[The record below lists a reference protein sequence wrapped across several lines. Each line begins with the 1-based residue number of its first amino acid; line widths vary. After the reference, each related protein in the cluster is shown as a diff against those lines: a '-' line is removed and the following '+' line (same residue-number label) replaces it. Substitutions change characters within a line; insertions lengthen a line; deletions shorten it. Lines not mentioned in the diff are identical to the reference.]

1 MSAIFI
7 SHSSKDKAEAAAMGA
22 WLEDQGHKS
31 YFIDYDGIRAGTDW
45 EQVLYQRMR
54 QCHAVVA
61 LVSPDWIESRWCF
74 SEMIQAR
81 EKGKPIFPIKVKP
94 CELPGLLSDTQ
105 SIDLNAN
112 PADGYRRLALGLK
125 ERGLEP
131 TDAWDPERP
140 PYPGLPC
147 FQEAD
152 AAVFFGRSAEI
163 LDLRETLQGLRRH
176 NRDVQR
182 FVLILGS
189 SGSGK
194 SSLVRA
200 GLIPSLKKDKENWLP
215 IRPFRPQ
222 DEPDPI
228 DALAF
233 AIADTYKELHLS
245 CDSDL
250 LRDRLN
256 YARSSCGVGSRE
268 LSVIAR
274 EFSFAAGRRDA
285 TVIITVD
292 QTEELFGPAAP
303 EPGKSFLG
311 FLGAS
316 LSASDRHLM
325 ALATLRSDFLG
336 AFQNQVALQEEEIRL
351 GLNHVPWTVDP
362 IPIERYADLIEGPAR
377 RAGLVLEDN
386 LILKLIKDAGQPDS
400 LPLLAFILR
409 RLYDR
414 HFGSPQADR
423 QTTFGLRDYDQLGGL
438 AGAVQNAADRILKDP
453 NITEDTIS
461 QLRRAFIPGLVR
473 ANDEGSYSRRRAF
486 LDELPPGSLSLLEKF
501 VQARLLVK
509 DKDGRTT
516 VEIAHEALLR
526 TWPTLSAWLGADRDK
541 LRQHNFIIRAA
552 KEWNEK
558 DRSDDYLV
566 HRDGRL
572 TDARELISEHRFA
585 FPAGSVERDYL
596 DACKA
601 NQLAREAAAKVER
614 DRRVKDA
621 ERIARAEAERAK
633 EAERVAE
640 TERQRAEVE
649 RKALR
654 RQRGFSFALAGLL
667 LIAGLV
673 AGIAVWEWNSARA
686 ADQRT
691 RTAASQA
698 NLSLARRS
706 QEAGNDAQ
714 ALAHLA
720 QALRLDPKNER
731 AGALTA
737 AMLNEANWAVLMAG
751 PMGHDSAIVSAVFSP
766 DGQQVLTASYD
777 ETARVWDAATGK
789 ALGEPMKHENGLN
802 SAQFS
807 PDGRR
812 VVTASADKTARV
824 WDAATGKT
832 LGEPMKHQGAV
843 TSARFSPDGQLV
855 VTASRDHTAR
865 VWDAATGKPLGEP
878 MKHENEILS
887 AQFSPDGQRVVTASF
902 DGTARVWDTATGK
915 ALGEPMKHEGEV
927 YSAQFS
933 PDGQRVVT
941 ASFDL
946 RANLGRAQVWDAATG
961 KALRESM
968 KHESEVRSAQ
978 FSPDGLRVVTA
989 SFDGTA
995 RVWDAVTGKA
1005 ISKPMKHRGFVS
1017 SAQFSPDGL
1026 RVVTAS
1032 YDGTARVWDATT
1044 GEALG
1049 EPMKHEDVI
1058 LSAQFSPNGLRV
1070 VTASSDH
1077 TARVWDAA
1085 TERALDEPMKHE
1097 SGVNSAQFSPDGQ
1110 RVVTASMDRTAQVWD
1125 AATGKALG
1133 KPMKHQGDVTSAQFS
1148 PDGKRVVTASMDQ
1161 TARVWDAVSGNAL
1174 GEPMKHESG
1183 LNSAQ
1188 FSPDGKRVV
1197 TASRDHTA
1205 RVWDAATGKALGEP
1219 MKHESGLNS
1228 AQFSPDGKRVLTA
1241 SWDHTARVWDAA
1253 TGKALGEPMKHQ
1265 GGVNSAQ
1272 FSPDGLRVVTAS
1284 MDRTAR
1290 VWDAA
1295 TGKALGEP
1303 IKHEHEVYSAHFS
1316 PDGQRLVTASRDQTA
1331 RVYDAATGKALG
1343 EPMKHRALAR
1353 VSSAQFSPDGQRVL
1367 TASSDH
1373 TARVWDVPTTR
1384 KQDTRDDVL
1393 LLADLAEAACG
1404 SVLQASDQVEIL
1416 KLLPS
1421 NKVRAT
1427 REKIA
1432 AMFERQF
1439 SELTPVERLLKWS
1452 VSDPGQRTISP
1463 FSKLTVPEWIENR
1476 ITEGTLDGLRTAVQV
1491 DPLNARLAAH
1501 YGRRLADYAMAKDT
1515 DPDGGRRARVD
1526 ADFQMRRALK
1536 LAPGDEEIKKL
1547 RSEVTKQLSRAVLVD
1562 HRAIEVTSREQLRV
1576 RAQTQ
1581 KRLGDS
1587 LYKQGIQTEDA
1598 KATELLNQA
1607 VAAYR
1612 SALEIYTRKELPVEW
1627 AQTQNGLGAAFCAL
1641 GTRSAEDG
1649 CKLLRDV
1656 VTAYRS
1662 ALVETT
1668 KADLPKDWAL
1678 TQINLGV
1685 ALYALG
1691 TRSGAEEGR
1700 KLLTDSVAAYRSAL
1714 EVFTKAELPQ
1724 DWAQTQ
1730 NNLGAAL
1737 GELGTRSGAEEGR
1750 KLLTDSV
1757 AAYRSALQVL
1767 TRADLPQDWAR
1778 TQNNLS
1784 VALWALGSLLEGE
1797 EGLRRKREAVELLRD
1812 LMSYQ
1817 PDDLSRYRL
1826 ASALGGFAFMLI
1838 LDGQFKEAQTQC
1850 EEAQRLA
1857 KEVGDGVQKMDRDGL
1872 IFIQGNLAHALLFQ
1886 GRYDEALAIYL
1897 QYWGNPLNG
1906 KTFGEITLED
1916 FAAFD
1921 KVGLTHSDLSRMKRA
1936 LDNLRLEA
1944 PGP

>member
-1133 KPMKHQGDVTSAQFS
+1133 KPMKHQG
-1148 PDGKRVVTASMDQ
+1148 
-1161 TARVWDAVSGNAL
+1161 
-1174 GEPMKHESG
+1174 
-1183 LNSAQ
+1183 
-1188 FSPDGKRVV
+1188 
-1197 TASRDHTA
+1197 
-1205 RVWDAATGKALGEP
+1205 
-1219 MKHESGLNS
+1219 
-1228 AQFSPDGKRVLTA
+1228 
-1241 SWDHTARVWDAA
+1241 
-1253 TGKALGEPMKHQ
+1253 
-1265 GGVNSAQ
+1265 GVNSAQ

-1303 IKHEHEVYSAHFS
+1303 IKHEHEVYSAQFS
-1316 PDGQRLVTASRDQTA
+1316 PDGQRVVTASRDQTA
-1331 RVYDAATGKALG
+1331 RVYDAATGKALGEPMKHQGEVLSARFSPDGQRVVTASEDGTARVWDAATGKALG

-1649 CKLLRDV
+1649 CKLLRDA

-1944 PGP
+1944 PSP